1 MRTASAASK
10 ATEASEQYEH
20 LSLGLASLQID
31 ELFEIQDQ
39 DDQGDRPR
47 TVPERRELQSAGL
60 SSLHQDE
67 IGVNRLQ
74 SADAGLTSL
83 QQDQIEVNGAYYKI
97 VEIQNEPQ
105 EDDKSLYSI
114 KSVIMVRIII
124 F

>member
-1 MRTASAASK
+1 MNDMRTASAASK
-10 ATEASEQYEH
+10 TTEASEQHDH

-31 ELFEIQDQ
+31 ELVEIQ

-74 SADAGLTSL
+74 SAGLTSL
-83 QQDQIEVNGAYYKI
+83 QQDQIEVNGANYKI

>member
-1 MRTASAASK
+1 MDYMRTASAASK
-10 ATEASEQYEH
+10 ATEASEQHEY
-20 LSLGLASLQID
+20 LSIGPASLQ
-31 ELFEIQDQ
+31 EIQ

-60 SSLHQDE
+60 SSLQRDE

-74 SADAGLTSL
+74 SAGLTSL
-83 QQDQIEVNGAYYKI
+83 QQDQIEVNGANYEI

-105 EDDKSLYSI
+105 EDDKSLHSI
-114 KSVIMVRIII
+114 KSVILVSIII

>member
-1 MRTASAASK
+1 MRTASKASK
-10 ATEASEQYEH
+10 ATEASEQHEH

-31 ELFEIQDQ
+31 ELFEMQ

-47 TVPERRELQSAGL
+47 TVPERREFQSAGL

-74 SADAGLTSL
+74 SAGLTSL
-83 QQDQIEVNGAYYKI
+83 QQDQIEVNGANYKI

-105 EDDKSLYSI
+105 EDDKSLHSI
-114 KSVIMVRIII
+114 KSVILVSIII